1 MRLIE
6 AVGFDALVGVPDG
19 SGGETL
25 NWAEQFTTRAHFRYL
40 RGSEAV
46 IAARLQGKQPVVVTV
61 RANSNTRAITPEWQ
75 MRDTRRGTAYNI
87 RTAVP
92 SDDRLFIELT
102 CESGVT
108 V

>member
-1 MRLIE
+1 MKLIE
-6 AVGFDALVGVPDG
+6 AVAFDALAGLPDG

-25 NWAEQFTTRAHFRYL
+25 DWVEQFTTRAHFRYL

-61 RANSNTRAITPEWQ
+61 RANSNTRAITPQWQ

-102 CESGVT
+102 CESGVM